1 MRCLAESL
9 TATDEASPRPL
20 AMAEERRKQEWGEA
34 DGEGLRGTVPPAPLF
49 IKGRGR
55 GSAAPSRPIRPVE
68 VTASGA
74 VDRPPRSIEGA
85 WESTR
90 TRTTS
95 HIPRAC
101 HSLCIMHVANVAQGM
116 GAVRCVERRFP
127 SVGSKWEAALQSQR
141 DTQDASLL
149 STTR

>member
-1 MRCLAESL
+1 MRCLAETL
-9 TATDEASPRPL
+9 AATDEASPRPL

-34 DGEGLRGTVPPAPLF
+34 DDEGLRGAVPPAPLF

-85 WESTR
+85 WESTHAR
-90 TRTTS
+90 ATS
-95 HIPRAC
+95 RIPRAC
-101 HSLCIMHVANVAQGM
+101 HSLCIMHAANVARGM
-116 GAVRCVERRFP
+116 GAVGRVERRFP
-127 SVGSKWEAALQSQR
+127 SKGSK
-141 DTQDASLL
+141 
-149 STTR
+149 

>member
-1 MRCLAESL
+1 MRCLAETL
-9 TATDEASPRPL
+9 AATDEASPRPL

-85 WESTR
+85 WESTHAR
-90 TRTTS
+90 ARLLTS
-95 HIPRAC
+95 RAC
-101 HSLCIMHVANVAQGM
+101 VIRPASCI
-116 GAVRCVERRFP
+116 
-127 SVGSKWEAALQSQR
+127 
-141 DTQDASLL
+141 
-149 STTR
+149 

>member
-1 MRCLAESL
+1 MRCRAETLA
-9 TATDEASPRPL
+9 ATDEASPRPL

-85 WESTR
+85 WESTC
-90 TRTTS
+90 TRATI
-95 HIPRAC
+95 HVPCAC
-101 HSLCIMHVANVAQGM
+101 HSLCVMHEANVAQGA
-116 GAVRCVERRFP
+116 GAVGRVERRFP
-127 SVGSKWEAALQSQR
+127 SEGNK
-141 DTQDASLL
+141 
-149 STTR
+149 

>member
-1 MRCLAESL
+1 MCCLPETLA
-9 TATDEASPRPL
+9 AIDEASPRPL

-34 DGEGLRGTVPPAPLF
+34 GGEGSRGTFPSAPLF
-49 IKGRGR
+49 IKGWGR
-55 GSAAPSRPIRPVE
+55 GSAAPSRPIWPLE

-95 HIPRAC
+95 HIPHAC
-101 HSLCIMHVANVAQGM
+101 HSLCIMHAANVA
-116 GAVRCVERRFP
+116 
-127 SVGSKWEAALQSQR
+127 
-141 DTQDASLL
+141 
-149 STTR
+149 